1 MDYRERLNKA
11 KEEMT
16 ATRRKNL
23 EALVHKYGSITA
35 LAIAV
40 SRPATQIGDMV
51 RGQKVIGDK
60 IARHIE
66 EELNLDFRSLDKGDA
81 PKEEPN
87 VIPVEPEPIT
97 PTLMKIPVLSSVQA
111 GNPTDSGDIRND
123 EYVIWAEPLD
133 GDVFALEVRGDSMN
147 PRFHDGDLLIVRRDL
162 RPRTKDFVIAQSD
175 LDALSEAT
183 FKQYFAVGI
192 TEFGEERFE
201 LRPLNPEYFTLDS
214 IEHKLRIV
222 GVVIRALSTYRL
234 R

>member
-66 EELNLDFRSLDKGDA
+66 EELDLEYRCLDKGA
-81 PKEEPN
+81 EPKEEPN
-87 VIPVEPEPIT
+87 VTPVDPQ
-97 PTLMKIPVLSSVQA
+97 PTGLNPMKIPLLSSVQA
-111 GNPTDSGDIRND
+111 GSPTDSGDIRND
-123 EYVIWAEPLD
+123 EFVIWAEPLD

-147 PRFHDGDLLIVRRDL
+147 PRFHDGDLLIIRRDI
-162 RPRTKDFVIAQSD
+162 RPRTKDFVIAQSE
-175 LDALSEAT
+175 LDVLTEAT

-192 TEFGEERFE
+192 TEFGEEHFE
-201 LRPLNPEYFTLDS
+201 LRPLNPEYYTLDS
-214 IEHKLRIV
+214 IDHKLKVI
-222 GVVIRALSTYRL
+222 GVVIRSLSTYRL